1 MLRMIALSLYYG
13 IARNLPASDAYYSF
27 GAGIIR
33 RALCKVIFARQGEN
47 CNIEHGVFFGNGK
60 DIELGNNSGLG
71 INARVQGP
79 LVIGKNVMMGPDVI
93 IYTKNHNVN
102 NTNVPM
108 IEQGE
113 LEPKKVMIS
122 DDVWIGARVIIL
134 PGVNIGKGSIL
145 AAGCVVTKD
154 VESYSIVA
162 GVPAKKIKSRLES

>member
-13 IARNLPASDAYYSF
+13 IARNLPSSDAYYSF

-33 RALCKVIFARQGEN
+33 RVLCKFIFDKQDKN
-47 CNIEHGVFFGNGK
+47 VNIEHGAYFGKGIGINIG
-60 DIELGNNSGLG
+60 DNSGLG

-93 IYTKNHNVN
+93 IYTKNHSFN
-102 NTNVPM
+102 NTDVPM
-108 IEQGE
+108 MEQGE
-113 LEPKKVMIS
+113 LEPEKVTIS

-134 PGVNIGKGSIL
+134 PGVTIGKGSIL
-145 AAGCVVTKD
+145 ASGCVVTKD